1 MLLVSAPYALKAGN
15 AETGGTSV
23 PGLRALH
30 QWRTA
35 RPRRVDLELQDYQVR
50 GLQRGGPRFG
60 LLLVTPDPWRGAL
73 ESPRKAE
80 VRIG

>member
-1 MLLVSAPYALKAGN
+1 
-15 AETGGTSV
+15 
-23 PGLRALH
+23 
-30 QWRTA
+30 
-35 RPRRVDLELQDYQVR
+35 VDLELQDYQVR

-60 LLLVTPDPWRGAL
+60 LLLVTPDPQRGAL